1 MRFERMYI
9 QIEELRD
16 YLDELVD
23 LIEID
28 EEVQFRIDEIRW
40 RILQIESEVRDEEEN
55 RREAARRYIEDLDRC
70 QRRSYMDYLR

>member
-16 YLDELVD
+16 YLDELIH

>member
-70 QRRSYMDYLR
+70 QRRYMDYLR